1 LEKIKTVD
9 IAYAG
14 RTVAL
19 PDSAVYA
26 KFYRKLVA
34 GSWEPHTFEVLA
46 RNLDSGTVYV
56 DIGAWIG
63 VTPFWASY
71 SARRVIAIEPDPKCC
86 EILKALAPNYGNV
99 KIFEGALSADKVVTL
114 HAVGEFGNSETSLLD
129 IGEGSSVEAAGIAM
143 EDIMRHA
150 GAWPVFIKIDIEGYE
165 YLSIVEFAK
174 LTQYRLKGLQIA
186 VHPMLYER
194 SLKGNWL
201 LKRLRT
207 AWKTW
212 RLIHIFQNCFGP
224 PAIAR
229 HGGIFRYVVLGI
241 LLSKRP
247 RGTDFVFEQKV

>member
-1 LEKIKTVD
+1 MKTVD

-19 PDSAVYA
+19 PDSAAYA

-34 GSWEPHTFEVLA
+34 GSWEPRTFEVLA

-71 SARRVIAIEPDPKCC
+71 SAKCVVAVEPDPKCC
-86 EILKALAPNYGNV
+86 EILKALAPGYKNV

-114 HAVGEFGNSETSLLD
+114 HAVGEFGSSETSLLD

-150 GAWPVFIKIDIEGYE
+150 GTGPVFVKIDIEGYE
-165 YLSIVEFAK
+165 YLSSVEFVK

-212 RLIHIFQNCFGP
+212 KLSQIFHDYFGP

-241 LLSKRP
+241 LLSRRP
-247 RGTDFVFEQKV
+247 RGTDLVFERKF

>member
-1 LEKIKTVD
+1 MKTVD

-19 PDSAVYA
+19 PDSAAYA
-26 KFYRKLVA
+26 KFYRKLAA

-46 RNLDSGTVYV
+46 RNLDSGTAYV

-71 SARRVIAIEPDPKCC
+71 SAKCVIAVEPDPKCC
-86 EILKALAPNYGNV
+86 EILKALVPGYENV

-114 HAVGEFGNSETSLLD
+114 HAVGEFGSSETSLLD
-129 IGEGSSVEAAGIAM
+129 IGKGSSVEAAGIAM
-143 EDIMRHA
+143 EDIMRQA
-150 GAWPVFIKIDIEGYE
+150 GTGPVFVKIDIEGYE
-165 YLSIVEFAK
+165 YLASLEFAK

-194 SLKGNWL
+194 SLKGHWL

-212 RLIHIFQNCFGP
+212 KLCQIFHNHYGP

-229 HGGIFRYVVLGI
+229 HGGVIGYVVFGI
-241 LLSKRP
+241 LLSRRP
-247 RGTDFVFEQKV
+247 QGADFVFEQKF